1 MAAPQTQA
9 MKQHPLTFTKMA
21 GGGND
26 FVVIDNRSGRV
37 ADAVSLTKK
46 ICTAHLSVG
55 ADGLILIEPSKNADF
70 RMRYYNN
77 DGSGGEFC
85 ANGTRCAARYAVLN
99 GIAPQKMTIDTD
111 AGLVGADVGNDAI
124 VTLSMPAPKG
134 FRAERPLRIDGK
146 TIRGSS
152 IVMGVPHY
160 VLFPD
165 VGLWSQDVATIGRAI
180 RFHPELEPDGGA
192 NVNFVVVRSEHS
204 IEVRTYE
211 RGVEAETLSC
221 GSGVVASVATSAL
234 FGKVSSPVSVL
245 TRSGIT
251 LRVAFNREGASIRD
265 VRLTGDA
272 RWIYTAELTPET
284 IEGFDPDWVR
294 SPSGHEVAR

>member
-1 MAAPQTQA
+1 MAEQ
-9 MKQHPLTFTKMA
+9 LRFTKMA

-26 FVVIDNRSGRV
+26 FVVIDNRKSVV
-37 ADAVSLTKK
+37 ADAVSLTRR

-55 ADGLILIEPSKNADF
+55 ADGLILIEPSSKADF
-70 RMRYYNN
+70 RMRYFNN

-85 ANGTRCAARYAVLN
+85 ANGTRCAARFAVVN

-111 AGLVGADVGNDAI
+111 AGLVGGDVGGASS
-124 VTLSMPAPKG
+124 VTLSLPSPRG

-146 TIRGSS
+146 TVRGSS

-165 VGLWSQDVATIGRAI
+165 NDLWSQDILAIGRMI
-180 RFHPELEPDGGA
+180 RFHPDLKAEGGA

-221 GSGVVASVATSAL
+221 GSGVVSSVATSAL

-251 LRVAFNREGASIRD
+251 LRVAFVRDGDSLRD

-272 RWIYTAELTPET
+272 RLIYSAELTPET

-294 SPSGHEVAR
+294 SPQSGHEVAR

>member
-1 MAAPQTQA
+1 MQA
-9 MKQHPLTFTKMA
+9 TKQDPLRFSKMA

-26 FVVIDNRSGRV
+26 FVVIDNRSARV
-37 ADAVSLTKK
+37 ADAVELTKR

-55 ADGLILIEPSKNADF
+55 ADGLILVETSTSADF
-70 RMRYYNN
+70 RMRYFNN

-85 ANGTRCAARYAVLN
+85 ANGTRCAARYAVLH
-99 GIAPQKMTIDTD
+99 GIAPMKMAIETD
-111 AGLVGADVGNDAI
+111 VGIVGAEVSGGT
-124 VTLSMPAPKG
+124 VTLSLPSPHG
-134 FRAERPLRIDGK
+134 FRAERPLRIGDRVV
-146 TIRGSS
+146 RGSS

-160 VLFPD
+160 VLFEPND
-165 VGLWSQDVATIGRAI
+165 LWTQDIVPLGRAI
-180 RFHPELEPDGGA
+180 RLHPELKPDNGA
-192 NVNFVVVRSEHS
+192 NVNFVVVRDEHS

-221 GSGVVASVATSAL
+221 GSGVVASVTTAAL
-234 FGKVSSPVSVL
+234 FGRATSPVSVL

-251 LRVAFNREGASIRD
+251 LQVTFIREGNEIRN

-272 RWIYTAELTPET
+272 RLIYTADLTPET

-294 SPSGHEVAR
+294 HPKEKVLSPES

>member
-1 MAAPQTQA
+1 
-9 MKQHPLTFTKMA
+9 MA

-26 FVVIDNRSGRV
+26 FVIVDNRAGLVSDPV
-37 ADAVSLTKK
+37 ALTRR
-46 ICTAHLSVG
+46 ICIAHLSVG
-55 ADGLILIEPSKNADF
+55 ADGLILVERSKNADF
-70 RMRYYNN
+70 RMRYFNN

-85 ANGTRCAARYAVLN
+85 ANGTRCAARFAVLN

-111 AGLVGADVGNDAI
+111 AGMIGADVVSVSD
-124 VTLSMPAPKG
+124 VTLSLPSPRG
-134 FRAERPLRIDGK
+134 FRAERPLRLDGK
-146 TIRGSS
+146 MIRGSS

-165 VGLWSQDVATIGRAI
+165 NDLWSLDVASLGRAI
-180 RFHPELEPDGGA
+180 RFHAELKPDGGA
-192 NVNFVVVRSEHS
+192 NVNFVVVRGEHS

-221 GSGVVASVATSAL
+221 GSGVVASVATCAL

-251 LRVAFNREGASIRD
+251 LRVAFNRDGDVLRD

-272 RWIYTAELTPET
+272 RHIYTADMTPET
-284 IEGFDPDWVR
+284 IEGFDAEWVR
-294 SPSGHEVAR
+294 APQSGHEVAR

>member
-1 MAAPQTQA
+1 MAEQ
-9 MKQHPLTFTKMA
+9 LRFTKMA

-26 FVVIDNRSGRV
+26 FVVIDNRRGAV
-37 ADAVSLTKK
+37 ADAVSLTRR

-55 ADGLILIEPSKNADF
+55 ADGLILIEASSKADF
-70 RMRYYNN
+70 RMRYFNN

-85 ANGTRCAARYAVLN
+85 ANGTRCAARFAVVN

-111 AGLVGADVGNDAI
+111 AGLVGADVAGATE
-124 VTLSMPAPKG
+124 VTLALPSPRA
-134 FRAERPLRIDGK
+134 FRAERPLRVDGK
-146 TIRGSS
+146 TVRGSS

-165 VGLWSQDVATIGRAI
+165 NDLWSQDIATIGRMI
-180 RFHPELEPDGGA
+180 RFHPDLKADGGA

-221 GSGVVASVATSAL
+221 GSGVVSSVATCAF
-234 FGKVSSPVSVL
+234 FGEVSSPVSVL

-251 LRVAFNREGASIRD
+251 LRVAFVRDGDTLRD

-272 RWIYTAELTPET
+272 RLIYSAELTPET
-284 IEGFDPDWVR
+284 IEGFDADWVR
-294 SPSGHEVAR
+294 SPQSGHEVAR